1 MTCQPSSPVPPRPDA
16 PVLLVV
22 DDDPRARGVVEG
34 ELRKRYG
41 ADYQVIGGGSA
52 DDPSGLLARLRDDQ
66 RLVSIV
72 LAGQRMPAMTGTQ
85 FLAQV
90 REVHRT
96 AKRLL
101 LRDQGYGPPSAAI
114 LQAIALGH
122 IDAYTTRPASVPD
135 EEFHLAVTELLGEW
149 ARSNLPRPE
158 VMRVVGEEWS
168 ARSHEIRDLLSRNVI
183 PFGFYPAA
191 GPGKT
196 LLEQAGATA
205 AALPVII
212 MLDGQVLENPSNT
225 QIAEAIG
232 MQTSPGGGRY
242 DVAVIGAGPAWR
254 PRSTGRPRACPRWC
268 WNRRPSA
275 ARPARARASATTW
288 ASRTG

>member
-1 MTCQPSSPVPPRPDA
+1 MPYA

-41 ADYQVIGGGSA
+41 TDYQVIGAGSA
-52 DDPSGLLARLRDDQ
+52 DDPPGLLARLRDGR

-72 LAGQRMPAMTGTQ
+72 LAGQRMPGMTGTQ
-85 FLAQV
+85 LLAQV
-90 REVHRT
+90 REFHRT

-101 LRDQGYGPPSAAI
+101 LTDEGYGPPPESI

-122 IDAYTTRPASVPD
+122 IDAYAARPATVPD
-135 EEFHLAVTELLGEW
+135 EEFHLAVTELLEEW

-158 VMRVVGEEWS
+158 AMRVVGEECS

-183 PFGFYPAA
+183 PFVFYPAGG
-191 GPGKT
+191 GPGKA
-196 LLEQAGATA
+196 LLEQAGAAA
-205 AALPVII
+205 AALPVTI
-212 MLDGQVLENPSNT
+212 MLDGRVLENPSNT
-225 QIAEAIG
+225 QIAGALG
-232 MQTSPGGGRY
+232 VQTSPGGGLY

-254 PRSTGRPRACPRWC
+254 RPRSTGHPRACPRWC
-268 WNRRPSA
+268 WSLRPSA
-275 ARPARARASATTW
+275 ARPARARTSATTW
-288 ASRTG
+288 ASRPG